1 MDPDALRRRR
11 WLTVVVMMATIM
23 QALDGTI
30 ANVALPN
37 IQGSLSAT
45 QEQVAWVITSYIV
58 SAAIATPLAGF
69 CAVRFGVRRIL
80 VSSVIGFTIASML
93 CGAAQ
98 TLPQLVAFRTLQ
110 GVCGAAL
117 VPLSQTLMM
126 EAYPREEQG
135 KAMAMWGVGTMLGPI
150 TGPTLGGWLT
160 DEYSW
165 RWVFYINLPVG
176 ILCAVGLM
184 ILIKN
189 KASDTPRPFDL
200 LGFTLLSIAIGT
212 FQLMLDRGE
221 QVDWFGSKEIITEAA
236 VAGIAAAMFVIHM
249 LSSDHPFLPR
259 DLFRDR
265 NLMLGIIFT
274 AITGLL
280 MIVTATLLPPFLQ
293 QLKGYPVFTTGVVM
307 APRGIGTMIS
317 MFMVSRLIGKV
328 DARWLIAIGLSLC
341 GLSLYDMTQFS
352 IDVSEGQV
360 IWNGFMQGIGLG
372 LVFPPLT
379 TLAFATVPARIRTE
393 GAAINALMRNLGAS
407 IGVAVLV
414 ALLDRNTQINRS
426 VLAEHLTPFSPLWR
440 FGTTPLQDHHAHD
453 AVRRRLAVRLGAG
466 RRPLEADRNLER
478 GTQPPGVDDRLPQ
491 RLPRA
496 RGRGGGLH
504 PAALLHAPP
513 GAVCAAV
520 APLTPGAPAPPA
532 SSGSHS
538 RLVMLPLC
546 RGAEP
551 ATLI

>member
-30 ANVALPN
+30 ANVALPS

-80 VSSVIGFTIASML
+80 VSSVVGFTIASML

-98 TLPQLVAFRTLQ
+98 TLLQLVAFRTLQ
-110 GVCGAAL
+110 GICGAAL

-160 DEYSW
+160 DEYTW

-176 ILCAVGLM
+176 IVCAVGLM

-221 QVDWFGSKEIITEAA
+221 QIDWFGSREIVVEAA

-249 LSSDHPFLPR
+249 LTSDHPFLPR

-414 ALLDRNTQINRS
+414 AMLDRNTQINRS
-426 VLAEHLTPFSPLWR
+426 TLAEYLTPFSPLWR
-440 FGTTPLQDHHAHD
+440 FGTTPIENGIPVDRARITAHMTPFGGGWPYGSVPVD
-453 AVRRRLAVRLGAG
+453 DPSKLIGMWGEELNRQASMIAYLNDFRVLAV
-466 RRPLEADRNLER
+466 
-478 GTQPPGVDDRLPQ
+478 
-491 RLPRA
+491 
-496 RGRGGGLH
+496 
-504 PAALLHAPP
+504 
-513 GAVCAAV
+513 AAV
-520 APLTPGAPAPPA
+520 VFIPLLFFMRRQAQYARP
-532 SSGSHS
+532 S
-538 RLVMLPLC
+538 R
-546 RGAEP
+546 R
-551 ATLI
+551 

>member
-11 WLTVVVMMATIM
+11 WLTLVVMMATIM

-176 ILCAVGLM
+176 ILCTVGLM
-184 ILIKN
+184 VLIKN
-189 KASDTPRPFDL
+189 KASDNPRPFDL

-221 QVDWFGSKEIITEAA
+221 QIDWFGSREIVIEAVVAGVAA
-236 VAGIAAAMFVIHM
+236 VMFVIHM

-360 IWNGFMQGIGLG
+360 IWNGFLQGIGLG

-414 ALLDRNTQINRS
+414 AMLDRNTQINRS
-426 VLAEHLTPFSPLWR
+426 ALAEYLTPFSPLWR
-440 FGTTPLQDHHAHD
+440 YGTTPTENGVLVDRARLTAHMTPFGGGWPYGSVPVD
-453 AVRRRLAVRLGAG
+453 DPSKLIGMWGEELNRQASMIAYLNDFRVLAV
-466 RRPLEADRNLER
+466 
-478 GTQPPGVDDRLPQ
+478 
-491 RLPRA
+491 
-496 RGRGGGLH
+496 
-504 PAALLHAPP
+504 
-513 GAVCAAV
+513 AAV
-520 APLTPGAPAPPA
+520 IVIPLLFFMRRQAQYARP
-532 SSGSHS
+532 S
-538 RLVMLPLC
+538 R
-546 RGAEP
+546 R
-551 ATLI
+551 

>member
-1 MDPDALRRRR
+1 
-11 WLTVVVMMATIM
+11 
-23 QALDGTI
+23 
-30 ANVALPN
+30 
-37 IQGSLSAT
+37 
-45 QEQVAWVITSYIV
+45 
-58 SAAIATPLAGF
+58 
-69 CAVRFGVRRIL
+69 
-80 VSSVIGFTIASML
+80 
-93 CGAAQ
+93 
-98 TLPQLVAFRTLQ
+98 
-110 GVCGAAL
+110 
-117 VPLSQTLMM
+117 
-126 EAYPREEQG
+126 
-135 KAMAMWGVGTMLGPI
+135 
-150 TGPTLGGWLT
+150 
-160 DEYSW
+160 
-165 RWVFYINLPVG
+165 
-176 ILCAVGLM
+176 
-184 ILIKN
+184 
-189 KASDTPRPFDL
+189 

-221 QVDWFGSKEIITEAA
+221 QIDWFGSREIVIEAA

-249 LSSDHPFLPR
+249 LTSDHPFLPR

-414 ALLDRNTQINRS
+414 AMLDRNTQINRS
-426 VLAEHLTPFSPLWR
+426 TLAEYLTPFSPLWR
-440 FGTTPLQDHHAHD
+440 FGTTPIENGIPVDRARITAHMTPFGGGWPYGSVPVD
-453 AVRRRLAVRLGAG
+453 DPSKLIGMWGEELNRQASMIAYLNDFRVLAV
-466 RRPLEADRNLER
+466 
-478 GTQPPGVDDRLPQ
+478 
-491 RLPRA
+491 
-496 RGRGGGLH
+496 
-504 PAALLHAPP
+504 
-513 GAVCAAV
+513 AAV
-520 APLTPGAPAPPA
+520 VFIPLLFLMRRQAQYARP
-532 SSGSHS
+532 S
-538 RLVMLPLC
+538 R
-546 RGAEP
+546 R
-551 ATLI
+551 

>member
-98 TLPQLVAFRTLQ
+98 TLPQLEAFRTLQ

-221 QVDWFGSKEIITEAA
+221 QIDWFGSREIVVEAA
-236 VAGIAAAMFVIHM
+236 VAGVAAAMFVIHM
-249 LSSDHPFLPR
+249 LTSDHPFLPR

-414 ALLDRNTQINRS
+414 AMLDRNTQINRS
-426 VLAEHLTPFSPLWR
+426 TLAEYLTPFNPLWRLGTTPIENGVPVDRSRIVTHLTPFGSGWP
-440 FGTTPLQDHHAHD
+440 FGSVPIDDPSKLIGMWSSE
-453 AVRRRLAVRLGAG
+453 L
-466 RRPLEADRNLER
+466 DR
-478 GTQPPGVDDRLPQ
+478 
-491 RLPRA
+491 
-496 RGRGGGLH
+496 
-504 PAALLHAPP
+504 
-513 GAVCAAV
+513 
-520 APLTPGAPAPPA
+520 
-532 SSGSHS
+532 
-538 RLVMLPLC
+538 
-546 RGAEP
+546 
-551 ATLI
+551 

>member
-98 TLPQLVAFRTLQ
+98 TLEQLVLFRALQ
-110 GVCGAAL
+110 GICGAAL

-126 EAYPREEQG
+126 EAYRREEQG

-176 ILCAVGLM
+176 VLCAIGLM

-221 QVDWFGSKEIITEAA
+221 QIDWFSSREIVVEAV
-236 VAGIAAAMFVIHM
+236 VAGVAACMFVIHM
-249 LSSDHPFLPR
+249 LSDDHPFLPR
-259 DLFRDR
+259 ELFRDR

-307 APRGIGTMIS
+307 APRGVGTMFS
-317 MFMVSRLIGKV
+317 MFVVSRLIGRV
-328 DARWLIAIGLSLC
+328 DARWLIAIGLGLC
-341 GLSLYDMTQFS
+341 GVSLYDMTLFTLD
-352 IDVSEGQV
+352 INEGRV
-360 IWNGFMQGIGLG
+360 IWNGFLQGLGLG

-379 TLAFATVPARIRTE
+379 TLAFATIPARIRTE
-393 GAAINALMRNLGAS
+393 GAAMNALMRNLGAS
-407 IGVAVLV
+407 VGVAALE
-414 ALLDRNTQINRS
+414 ALLDRNIQINRS
-426 VLAEHLTPFSPLWR
+426 VIAESLTPFSALWR
-440 FGTTPLQDHHAHD
+440 FGTTPIENGVLVDRSRLLSYMTPFGGGWPFGSVPTDDFSKLVAMWGEELNRQASMIAYLNDFR
-453 AVRRRLAVRLGAG
+453 VLAVATVIFIPLLVFM
-466 RRPLEADRNLER
+466 RRQAMF
-478 GTQPPGVDDRLPQ
+478 
-491 RLPRA
+491 A
-496 RGRGGGLH
+496 R
-504 PAALLHAPP
+504 P
-513 GAVCAAV
+513 
-520 APLTPGAPAPPA
+520 
-532 SSGSHS
+532 S
-538 RLVMLPLC
+538 R
-546 RGAEP
+546 R
-551 ATLI
+551 

>member
-1 MDPDALRRRR
+1 MDADALRRRR

-37 IQGSLSAT
+37 MQGSLSAT

-98 TLPQLVAFRTLQ
+98 TLEQLVLFRALQ
-110 GVCGAAL
+110 GVCGASL

-126 EAYPREEQG
+126 EAYRREEQG

-176 ILCAVGLM
+176 ILCTVGLM
-184 ILIKN
+184 ILVKN
-189 KASDTPRPFDL
+189 KAADSRRPFDL

-221 QVDWFGSKEIITEAA
+221 QIDWFGAREIVIEAV
-236 VAGIAAAMFVIHM
+236 VAGVAACMFVIHM
-249 LSSDHPFLPR
+249 LSDDHPFLPR

-307 APRGIGTMIS
+307 APRGVGTMLT
-317 MFMVSRLIGKV
+317 MFLVSRLIGRM

-341 GLSLYDMTQFS
+341 GISLYDMTQFTL
-352 IDVSEGQV
+352 DVDEGRV
-360 IWNGFMQGIGLG
+360 VWNGFLQGLG
-372 LVFPPLT
+372 LGLIFPPLT
-379 TLAFATVPARIRTE
+379 TLAFATIPARIRTE

-407 IGVAVLV
+407 VGVAVLE
-414 ALLDRNTQINRS
+414 ATLSRNIQISRS
-426 VLAEHLTPFSPLWR
+426 EMAEHLTAFNPFWR
-440 FGTTPLQDHHAHD
+440 LGTTPMEHGIPVDRSRLLDYMMPFGGSWPFGLVPTDDPSKLVAMWSEELTRQAATIAYLNDFRILGA
-453 AVRRRLAVRLGAG
+453 ATVIFIPLLFFMRRQAMLAVPT
-466 RRPLEADRNLER
+466 RR
-478 GTQPPGVDDRLPQ
+478 
-491 RLPRA
+491 
-496 RGRGGGLH
+496 
-504 PAALLHAPP
+504 
-513 GAVCAAV
+513 
-520 APLTPGAPAPPA
+520 
-532 SSGSHS
+532 
-538 RLVMLPLC
+538 
-546 RGAEP
+546 
-551 ATLI
+551 

>member
-221 QVDWFGSKEIITEAA
+221 QIDWFGSREIVIEAA

-249 LSSDHPFLPR
+249 LTSDHPFLPR

-414 ALLDRNTQINRS
+414 AMLDRNTQINRS
-426 VLAEHLTPFSPLWR
+426 TLAEYLTAFSPLWR
-440 FGTTPLQDHHAHD
+440 FGTTPIENGIPVDRARITAHMTPFGGGWPYGSVPVD
-453 AVRRRLAVRLGAG
+453 DPSKLIGMWGEELNRQASMIAYLNDFRVLAV
-466 RRPLEADRNLER
+466 
-478 GTQPPGVDDRLPQ
+478 
-491 RLPRA
+491 
-496 RGRGGGLH
+496 
-504 PAALLHAPP
+504 
-513 GAVCAAV
+513 AAV
-520 APLTPGAPAPPA
+520 VFIPLLFLMRRQAQYARP
-532 SSGSHS
+532 S
-538 RLVMLPLC
+538 R
-546 RGAEP
+546 R
-551 ATLI
+551 

>member
-98 TLPQLVAFRTLQ
+98 TLPQLVAFRTMQ

-135 KAMAMWGVGTMLGPI
+135 KAMALWGVGTMLGPI

-160 DEYSW
+160 DEYTW

-212 FQLMLDRGE
+212 FQLMLECADGDRQQRKAQE
-221 QVDWFGSKEIITEAA
+221 VERPRRVTRLVLDQDHQPDRAQDADRQVDIEHPAPGVFVGQPAA
-236 VAGIAAAMFVIHM
+236 ERRAGDGAQHRADAPQRHR
-249 LSSDHPFLPR
+249 L
-259 DLFRDR
+259 
-265 NLMLGIIFT
+265 
-274 AITGLL
+274 ALL
-280 MIVTATLLPPFLQ
+280 L
-293 QLKGYPVFTTGVVM
+293 
-307 APRGIGTMIS
+307 
-317 MFMVSRLIGKV
+317 
-328 DARWLIAIGLSLC
+328 ARIGLHH
-341 GLSLYDMTQFS
+341 QR
-352 IDVSEGQV
+352 
-360 IWNGFMQGIGLG
+360 
-372 LVFPPLT
+372 
-379 TLAFATVPARIRTE
+379 LAERHQR
-393 GAAINALMRNLGAS
+393 GAADALHGAEGHELRQRLGGAAQHR
-407 IGVAVLV
+407 GDGEADHR
-414 ALLDRNTQINRS
+414 AHQDAPH
-426 VLAEHLTPFSPLWR
+426 AE
-440 FGTTPLQDHHAHD
+440 AHGAEAGERRGD
-453 AVRRRLAVRLGAG
+453 RRRH
-466 RRPLEADRNLER
+466 D
-478 GTQPPGVDDRLPQ
+478 
-491 RLPRA
+491 
-496 RGRGGGLH
+496 
-504 PAALLHAPP
+504 
-513 GAVCAAV
+513 
-520 APLTPGAPAPPA
+520 
-532 SSGSHS
+532 
-538 RLVMLPLC
+538 
-546 RGAEP
+546 
-551 ATLI
+551 

>member
-221 QVDWFGSKEIITEAA
+221 QIDWFGSREIVVEAA
-236 VAGIAAAMFVIHM
+236 VAGVAAAMFVIHM
-249 LSSDHPFLPR
+249 LTSDHPFLPR

-414 ALLDRNTQINRS
+414 AMLDRNTQINRS
-426 VLAEHLTPFSPLWR
+426 TLAEYLTPFSPLWR
-440 FGTTPLQDHHAHD
+440 FGTTPIENGIPVDRARITAHMTPFGGGWPYGSVPVD
-453 AVRRRLAVRLGAG
+453 DPSKLIGMWGEELNRQASMIAYLNDFRVLAV
-466 RRPLEADRNLER
+466 
-478 GTQPPGVDDRLPQ
+478 
-491 RLPRA
+491 
-496 RGRGGGLH
+496 
-504 PAALLHAPP
+504 
-513 GAVCAAV
+513 AAV
-520 APLTPGAPAPPA
+520 VFIPLLFLMRRQAQYARP
-532 SSGSHS
+532 S
-538 RLVMLPLC
+538 R
-546 RGAEP
+546 R
-551 ATLI
+551 

>member
-1 MDPDALRRRR
+1 MSVDPAVLRRRR

-37 IQGSLSAT
+37 MQGSLSAT

-98 TLPQLVAFRTLQ
+98 TLEQLVLFRALQ
-110 GVCGAAL
+110 GVCGASL

-160 DEYSW
+160 DQYTW

-176 ILCAVGLM
+176 IMCAIGLM

-189 KASDTPRPFDL
+189 KASDNPRPFDL

-212 FQLMLDRGE
+212 FQLMLDRG
-221 QVDWFGSKEIITEAA
+221 QQLDWFGAREIVVEAV
-236 VAGIAAAMFVIHM
+236 VAGVAISMFVIHM
-249 LSSDHPFLPR
+249 LSDDHPFLPR

-274 AITGLL
+274 AVTGLL

-293 QLKGYPVFTTGVVM
+293 QLKGYPVFTTGIVM
-307 APRGIGTMIS
+307 APRGVGTMIS
-317 MFMVSRLIGKV
+317 MFAVSRMIGRV
-328 DARWLIAIGLSLC
+328 DARWLIALGLGLC
-341 GLSLYDMTQFS
+341 GLSLYDMALFTL
-352 IDVSEGQV
+352 DVSEERV
-360 IWNGFMQGIGLG
+360 IWNGFLQGVGLG

-407 IGVAVLV
+407 IGVASLV
-414 ALLDRNTQINRS
+414 AILARNTQENRS
-426 VLAEHLTPFSPLWR
+426 QMVEHLTPFNPLWR
-440 FGTTPLQDHHAHD
+440 FGTTPIENGIP
-453 AVRRRLAVRLGAG
+453 V
-466 RRPLEADRNLER
+466 DRSRIIDYLMPF
-478 GTQPPGVDDRLPQ
+478 GSGWPFGSVPVDDPSKLMAVWGEELNRQ
-491 RLPRA
+491 
-496 RGRGGGLH
+496 
-504 PAALLHAPP
+504 AAMIAYLNDFRILAISAVIFIPLLFFMRRQIMLVRP
-513 GAVCAAV
+513 
-520 APLTPGAPAPPA
+520 
-532 SSGSHS
+532 S
-538 RLVMLPLC
+538 R
-546 RGAEP
+546 R
-551 ATLI
+551 

>member
-1 MDPDALRRRR
+1 MDADALRRRR

-37 IQGSLSAT
+37 IQGSLSST

-69 CAVRFGVRRIL
+69 CAVRFGLRRIL
-80 VSSVIGFTIASML
+80 VSSVIGFTMASML

-98 TLPQLVAFRTLQ
+98 TLPQLVLFRVMQ
-110 GVCGAAL
+110 GVFGASL
-117 VPLSQTLMM
+117 VPLSQALMM
-126 EAYPREEQG
+126 DAYNREEQG

-176 ILCAVGLM
+176 ILCTIGLM
-184 ILIKN
+184 VLIKN
-189 KASDTPRPFDL
+189 KAGDNPRPFDL

-221 QVDWFGSKEIITEAA
+221 TVDWFGSKEIIVEAIVAA
-236 VAGIAAAMFVIHM
+236 VAACMFVIHM
-249 LSSDHPFLPR
+249 LSNDHPFLPR

-265 NLMLGIIFT
+265 NLTLGIIFT

-293 QLKGYPVFTTGVVM
+293 QLKGYPVFTTGIVM
-307 APRGIGTMIS
+307 APRGVGTMLS
-317 MFMVSRLIGKV
+317 MLVVSRLIGRV

-341 GLSLYDMTQFS
+341 GISLYDMTLFTL
-352 IDVSEGQV
+352 DVDEGRI
-360 IWNGFMQGIGLG
+360 IWNGFLQGVGLG

-379 TLAFATVPARIRTE
+379 TLAFATISTRVRTE
-393 GAAINALMRNLGAS
+393 GAALNALMRNLGAS
-407 IGVAVLV
+407 IGVAALV
-414 ALLDRNTQINRS
+414 ALLDRNVQINRS
-426 VLAEHLTPFSPLWR
+426 ALAEHLNVFSPFW
-440 FGTTPLQDHHAHD
+440 
-453 AVRRRLAVRLGAG
+453 RLGSIPVENG
-466 RRPLEADRNLER
+466 IPVER
-478 GTQPPGVDDRLPQ
+478 SRIIGHLMPF
-491 RLPRA
+491 
-496 RGRGGGLH
+496 GGSW
-504 PAALLHAPP
+504 PF
-513 GAVCAAV
+513 GAVPTDDPSKLIAMWGEELNRQAATIAYLNDFRV
-520 APLTPGAPAPPA
+520 LALATVVFIPLLFFMRRQAMFARP
-532 SSGSHS
+532 S
-538 RLVMLPLC
+538 R
-546 RGAEP
+546 R
-551 ATLI
+551 

>member
-11 WLTVVVMMATIM
+11 WLTLVVMMATIM

-98 TLPQLVAFRTLQ
+98 TLPQLVAFRTMQ

-236 VAGIAAAMFVIHM
+236 VAGVAAAMFAIHM

-341 GLSLYDMTQFS
+341 GTSLYDMTQFS
-352 IDVSEGQV
+352 IDVSEGRV

-426 VLAEHLTPFSPLWR
+426 VLAEHLTPFNPLWR
-440 FGTTPLQDHHAHD
+440 FGTTPIENGIPVDRSRIITHMTPFGGGWPYGSVPVDDPSKLIGMWSEELNRQASMIAYLNDFR
-453 AVRRRLAVRLGAG
+453 VLAV
-466 RRPLEADRNLER
+466 
-478 GTQPPGVDDRLPQ
+478 
-491 RLPRA
+491 
-496 RGRGGGLH
+496 
-504 PAALLHAPP
+504 
-513 GAVCAAV
+513 AAV
-520 APLTPGAPAPPA
+520 VFIPLLFFMRRQAQYARP
-532 SSGSHS
+532 S
-538 RLVMLPLC
+538 R
-546 RGAEP
+546 R
-551 ATLI
+551 

>member
-11 WLTVVVMMATIM
+11 WLTLVVMMATIM

-30 ANVALPN
+30 ANVALPS

-98 TLPQLVAFRTLQ
+98 TLPQLVAF
-110 GVCGAAL
+110 
-117 VPLSQTLMM
+117 
-126 EAYPREEQG
+126 
-135 KAMAMWGVGTMLGPI
+135 GTMLGPI

-176 ILCAVGLM
+176 IMCAVGLM

-221 QVDWFGSKEIITEAA
+221 QIDWFGSREIIIEAA
-236 VAGIAAAMFVIHM
+236 VAGVAAAMFVIHM

-265 NLMLGIIFT
+265 NLMLGI
-274 AITGLL
+274 
-280 MIVTATLLPPFLQ
+280 
-293 QLKGYPVFTTGVVM
+293 
-307 APRGIGTMIS
+307 
-317 MFMVSRLIGKV
+317 
-328 DARWLIAIGLSLC
+328 
-341 GLSLYDMTQFS
+341 
-352 IDVSEGQV
+352 
-360 IWNGFMQGIGLG
+360 
-372 LVFPPLT
+372 
-379 TLAFATVPARIRTE
+379 
-393 GAAINALMRNLGAS
+393 
-407 IGVAVLV
+407 
-414 ALLDRNTQINRS
+414 
-426 VLAEHLTPFSPLWR
+426 
-440 FGTTPLQDHHAHD
+440 
-453 AVRRRLAVRLGAG
+453 
-466 RRPLEADRNLER
+466 
-478 GTQPPGVDDRLPQ
+478 
-491 RLPRA
+491 
-496 RGRGGGLH
+496 
-504 PAALLHAPP
+504 
-513 GAVCAAV
+513 
-520 APLTPGAPAPPA
+520 
-532 SSGSHS
+532 
-538 RLVMLPLC
+538 
-546 RGAEP
+546 
-551 ATLI
+551 

>member
-98 TLPQLVAFRTLQ
+98 TLPQLVAFRTMQ

-221 QVDWFGSKEIITEAA
+221 QIDWFGSREI
-236 VAGIAAAMFVIHM
+236 
-249 LSSDHPFLPR
+249 
-259 DLFRDR
+259 
-265 NLMLGIIFT
+265 
-274 AITGLL
+274 
-280 MIVTATLLPPFLQ
+280 
-293 QLKGYPVFTTGVVM
+293 VV
-307 APRGIGTMIS
+307 
-317 MFMVSRLIGKV
+317 
-328 DARWLIAIGLSLC
+328 
-341 GLSLYDMTQFS
+341 
-352 IDVSEGQV
+352 E
-360 IWNGFMQGIGLG
+360 
-372 LVFPPLT
+372 
-379 TLAFATVPARIRTE
+379 
-393 GAAINALMRNLGAS
+393 
-407 IGVAVLV
+407 
-414 ALLDRNTQINRS
+414 
-426 VLAEHLTPFSPLWR
+426 
-440 FGTTPLQDHHAHD
+440 
-453 AVRRRLAVRLGAG
+453 
-466 RRPLEADRNLER
+466 
-478 GTQPPGVDDRLPQ
+478 
-491 RLPRA
+491 
-496 RGRGGGLH
+496 
-504 PAALLHAPP
+504 
-513 GAVCAAV
+513 
-520 APLTPGAPAPPA
+520 PA
-532 SSGSHS
+532 SPPPCS
-538 RLVMLPLC
+538 
-546 RGAEP
+546 
-551 ATLI
+551 

>member
-45 QEQVAWVITSYIV
+45 QEQVAWVITSFIV

-98 TLPQLVAFRTLQ
+98 TLPQLVAFRTMQ
-110 GVCGAAL
+110 GICGAAL

-150 TGPTLGGWLT
+150 SGPTLGGWLT
-160 DEYSW
+160 DEYTW

-200 LGFTLLSIAIGT
+200 LGFSLLSIAIGT

-221 QVDWFGSKEIITEAA
+221 QIDWFGSREIVIEAVVAGVAA
-236 VAGIAAAMFVIHM
+236 VMFVIHM

-274 AITGLL
+274 AVTGLL

-317 MFMVSRLIGKV
+317 MFMVSRLIGRV
-328 DARWLIAIGLSLC
+328 DARWLIAIGLILC
-341 GLSLYDMTQFS
+341 GTSLYDMTQ
-352 IDVSEGQV
+352 
-360 IWNGFMQGIGLG
+360 IG
-372 LVFPPLT
+372 
-379 TLAFATVPARIRTE
+379 R
-393 GAAINALMRNLGAS
+393 
-407 IGVAVLV
+407 
-414 ALLDRNTQINRS
+414 
-426 VLAEHLTPFSPLWR
+426 
-440 FGTTPLQDHHAHD
+440 AH
-453 AVRRRLAVRLGAG
+453 V
-466 RRPLEADRNLER
+466 
-478 GTQPPGVDDRLPQ
+478 
-491 RLPRA
+491 
-496 RGRGGGLH
+496 
-504 PAALLHAPP
+504 
-513 GAVCAAV
+513 
-520 APLTPGAPAPPA
+520 
-532 SSGSHS
+532 
-538 RLVMLPLC
+538 
-546 RGAEP
+546 
-551 ATLI
+551 

>member
-1 MDPDALRRRR
+1 
-11 WLTVVVMMATIM
+11 MMATIM

-30 ANVALPN
+30 ANVALPS

-98 TLPQLVAFRTLQ
+98 TLPQLVLFRTMQ
-110 GVCGAAL
+110 GVFGAAL
-117 VPLSQTLMM
+117 VPLSQALMM

-160 DEYSW
+160 DEYTW

-221 QVDWFGSKEIITEAA
+221 QIDWFGSREIIIEAA

-265 NLMLGIIFT
+265 NLMLGHHLHGHHRP
-274 AITGLL
+274 ADDRDRDL
-280 MIVTATLLPPFLQ
+280 VAALP
-293 QLKGYPVFTTGVVM
+293 
-307 APRGIGTMIS
+307 A
-317 MFMVSRLIGKV
+317 
-328 DARWLIAIGLSLC
+328 AAEGLS
-341 GLSLYDMTQFS
+341 GLHH
-352 IDVSEGQV
+352 GH
-360 IWNGFMQGIGLG
+360 
-372 LVFPPLT
+372 
-379 TLAFATVPARIRTE
+379 RH
-393 GAAINALMRNLGAS
+393 GAARHRHDDLDVH
-407 IGVAVLV
+407 GVAPDRQGRRAMADRDRAQPVRHLV
-414 ALLDRNTQINRS
+414 VR
-426 VLAEHLTPFSPLWR
+426 
-440 FGTTPLQDHHAHD
+440 HD
-453 AVRRRLAVRLGAG
+453 AVLDRRQ
-466 RRPLEADRNLER
+466 RRTSDLER
-478 GTQPPGVDDRLPQ
+478 LHAGHRARPGVPAAHHAGLRH
-491 RLPRA
+491 RA
-496 RGRGGGLH
+496 RPYPHRGRGDQR
-504 PAALLHAPP
+504 PDAQSWAPRSAWRCWWRCSTATP
-513 GAVCAAV
+513 RST
-520 APLTPGAPAPPA
+520 APCSPST
-532 SSGSHS
+532 
-538 RLVMLPLC
+538 
-546 RGAEP
+546 
-551 ATLI
+551 

>member
-110 GVCGAAL
+110 GVCGAGL

-221 QVDWFGSKEIITEAA
+221 QIDWFGSREIVIEAA
-236 VAGIAAAMFVIHM
+236 VARLAPPRSLIHI
-249 LSSDHPFLPR
+249 LPSGHPFLPR
-259 DLFRDR
+259 ALFPAHNP
-265 NLMLGIIFT
+265 NLVYNFT
-274 AITGLL
+274 A
-280 MIVTATLLPPFLQ
+280 
-293 QLKGYPVFTTGVVM
+293 TT
-307 APRGIGTMIS
+307 
-317 MFMVSRLIGKV
+317 
-328 DARWLIAIGLSLC
+328 
-341 GLSLYDMTQFS
+341 
-352 IDVSEGQV
+352 
-360 IWNGFMQGIGLG
+360 
-372 LVFPPLT
+372 
-379 TLAFATVPARIRTE
+379 
-393 GAAINALMRNLGAS
+393 
-407 IGVAVLV
+407 
-414 ALLDRNTQINRS
+414 
-426 VLAEHLTPFSPLWR
+426 SPLLIC
-440 FGTTPLQDHHAHD
+440 TPAI
-453 AVRRRLAVRLGAG
+453 
-466 RRPLEADRNLER
+466 
-478 GTQPPGVDDRLPQ
+478 TPP
-491 RLPRA
+491 
-496 RGRGGGLH
+496 H
-504 PAALLHAPP
+504 
-513 GAVCAAV
+513 
-520 APLTPGAPAPPA
+520 
-532 SSGSHS
+532 
-538 RLVMLPLC
+538 
-546 RGAEP
+546 
-551 ATLI
+551 

>member
-426 VLAEHLTPFSPLWR
+426 VLAEHLTPFNPLWR
-440 FGTTPLQDHHAHD
+440 FGTTPIENGIPVDRSRIITHMTPFGGGWPYGSVPVDDPSKLIGIWSEELNRQASMIAYLNDFR
-453 AVRRRLAVRLGAG
+453 VLAV
-466 RRPLEADRNLER
+466 
-478 GTQPPGVDDRLPQ
+478 
-491 RLPRA
+491 
-496 RGRGGGLH
+496 
-504 PAALLHAPP
+504 
-513 GAVCAAV
+513 AAV
-520 APLTPGAPAPPA
+520 VFIPLLFFMRRQAQYARP
-532 SSGSHS
+532 S
-538 RLVMLPLC
+538 R
-546 RGAEP
+546 R
-551 ATLI
+551 

>member
-1 MDPDALRRRR
+1 MDRDALRRRR

-98 TLPQLVAFRTLQ
+98 TLPQLVAFRTMQ

-117 VPLSQTLMM
+117 VPLSQALMM

-160 DEYSW
+160 DEYTW

-221 QVDWFGSKEIITEAA
+221 QIDWFGSREIVIEAA

-341 GLSLYDMTQFS
+341 GISLYDMTQFS
-352 IDVSEGQV
+352 IDVSEGRV

-426 VLAEHLTPFSPLWR
+426 TLAEHLTPFNPLWR
-440 FGTTPLQDHHAHD
+440 FGTTPIENGIPVDRSRIITHMTPFGGGWPYGSVPIDDPSKLIGMWSEELNRQASMIAYLNDFR
-453 AVRRRLAVRLGAG
+453 VLAV
-466 RRPLEADRNLER
+466 
-478 GTQPPGVDDRLPQ
+478 
-491 RLPRA
+491 
-496 RGRGGGLH
+496 
-504 PAALLHAPP
+504 
-513 GAVCAAV
+513 AAV
-520 APLTPGAPAPPA
+520 VFIPLLFFMRRQAQYARP
-532 SSGSHS
+532 S
-538 RLVMLPLC
+538 R
-546 RGAEP
+546 R
-551 ATLI
+551 

>member
-160 DEYSW
+160 DEYTW

-221 QVDWFGSKEIITEAA
+221 QIDWFGSREIVIEAV
-236 VAGIAAAMFVIHM
+236 VAGVAATMFVIHM

-259 DLFRDR
+259 ELFRDR

-341 GLSLYDMTQFS
+341 GISLYDMTQFS
-352 IDVSEGQV
+352 IDVSEGRV
-360 IWNGFMQGIGLG
+360 ITNGFLQGIGLG

-407 IGVAVLV
+407 VGVAVLV
-414 ALLDRNTQINRS
+414 AMLDRNTQINRS
-426 VLAEHLTPFSPLWR
+426 TLAEYLTPFSPLWR
-440 FGTTPLQDHHAHD
+440 FGTTPIENGIPVDRSRIVTHMTPFGGGWPYGSVPVDDPSKLIGMWSEELSRQASMIAYLNDFR
-453 AVRRRLAVRLGAG
+453 VLAV
-466 RRPLEADRNLER
+466 
-478 GTQPPGVDDRLPQ
+478 
-491 RLPRA
+491 
-496 RGRGGGLH
+496 
-504 PAALLHAPP
+504 
-513 GAVCAAV
+513 AAV
-520 APLTPGAPAPPA
+520 VFIPLLFFMRRQAQYARP
-532 SSGSHS
+532 S
-538 RLVMLPLC
+538 R
-546 RGAEP
+546 R
-551 ATLI
+551 

>member
-1 MDPDALRRRR
+1 MSVDPTVLRRRR

-30 ANVALPN
+30 ANVALPSM
-37 IQGSLSAT
+37 QGSLSAT

-98 TLPQLVAFRTLQ
+98 TLGQLVLFRALQ
-110 GVCGAAL
+110 GICGASL

-150 TGPTLGGWLT
+150 AGPTLGGWLT
-160 DEYSW
+160 DDYSW

-176 ILCAVGLM
+176 VLCTMGLM

-212 FQLMLDRGE
+212 FQLMLDRG
-221 QVDWFGSKEIITEAA
+221 QQLDWFGAREIVVEAV
-236 VAGIAAAMFVIHM
+236 VAGVAIAMFVIHM
-249 LSSDHPFLPR
+249 LSDDHPFLPR

-274 AITGLL
+274 AVTGLL

-293 QLKGYPVFTTGVVM
+293 QLKGYPVFTTGIVM
-307 APRGIGTMIS
+307 APRGVGTMIS
-317 MFMVSRLIGKV
+317 MFVVSRLIGKV
-328 DARWLIAIGLSLC
+328 DARWLIALGLSLC
-341 GLSLYDMTQFS
+341 GLSLYDMALFTL
-352 IDVSEGQV
+352 DVSQERV
-360 IWNGFMQGIGLG
+360 VWNGFLQGVGLG

-407 IGVAVLV
+407 IGVAALV
-414 ALLDRNTQINRS
+414 AFLARNTQVNRAGLVES
-426 VLAEHLTPFSPLWR
+426 LTPFNPLWR
-440 FGTTPLQDHHAHD
+440 LGTTPIENGIPVDRSRLMDYWMPLGSAWPFGAAPTDDPSKMVAMWGEELNRQAAMVAYLNDF
-453 AVRRRLAVRLGAG
+453 RILAVSAVIFIPLLFFM
-466 RRPLEADRNLER
+466 RRQAMLIRP
-478 GTQPPGVDDRLPQ
+478 
-491 RLPRA
+491 
-496 RGRGGGLH
+496 
-504 PAALLHAPP
+504 
-513 GAVCAAV
+513 
-520 APLTPGAPAPPA
+520 
-532 SSGSHS
+532 S
-538 RLVMLPLC
+538 R
-546 RGAEP
+546 R
-551 ATLI
+551 

>member
-1 MDPDALRRRR
+1 MSVDRDTLRHRR
-11 WLTVVVMMATIM
+11 WLTLVVMMATIM

-30 ANVALPN
+30 ANVALPS

-98 TLPQLVAFRTLQ
+98 TLEQLVAFRALQ
-110 GVCGAAL
+110 GVCGASL

-160 DEYSW
+160 DEYTW

-176 ILCAVGLM
+176 ILCAMGLM

-189 KASDTPRPFDL
+189 KASDHPRPFDL
-200 LGFTLLSIAIGT
+200 LGFTLLSIAIGS
-212 FQLMLDRGE
+212 FQLMLDRG
-221 QVDWFGSKEIITEAA
+221 QQFDWFSSREIVVEAV
-236 VAGIAAAMFVIHM
+236 VAGVAVTMFVIHM
-249 LSSDHPFLPR
+249 LSDDHPFLPR
-259 DLFRDR
+259 DLFLDR
-265 NLMLGIIFT
+265 NLMLGIVFT
-274 AITGLL
+274 AVTGLL

-293 QLKGYPVFTTGVVM
+293 QLKGYPVFTTGIVM

-317 MFMVSRLIGKV
+317 MFVVSRLIGRM
-328 DARWLIAIGLSLC
+328 DARWLIALGLSLN
-341 GLSLYDMTQFS
+341 GLALYDMALFTL
-352 IDVSEGQV
+352 DVSEARV
-360 IWNGFMQGIGLG
+360 VWNGFLQGIGLG

-407 IGVAVLV
+407 VGVAALV
-414 ALLDRNTQINRS
+414 ALLARNTQVNRS
-426 VLAEHLTPFSPLWR
+426 ELAEHLTPFSPLWR
-440 FGTTPLQDHHAHD
+440 LGVTPMENGIP
-453 AVRRRLAVRLGAG
+453 V
-466 RRPLEADRNLER
+466 DR
-478 GTQPPGVDDRLPQ
+478 
-491 RLPRA
+491 
-496 RGRGGGLH
+496 
-504 PAALLHAPP
+504 
-513 GAVCAAV
+513 
-520 APLTPGAPAPPA
+520 
-532 SSGSHS
+532 S
-538 RLVMLPLC
+538 RLIEHWMPFSGTWPVGPIDDPTKMVAMWGEELNRQASMVAYLNDFHILALSAVIFIPLLFFMRRQVMLVRPS
-546 RGAEP
+546 RR
-551 ATLI
+551 

>member
-98 TLPQLVAFRTLQ
+98 TLPQLVAFRTMQ

-160 DEYSW
+160 DEYTW

-221 QVDWFGSKEIITEAA
+221 QIDWFGSREIVIEAA

-249 LSSDHPFLPR
+249 LTSDHPFLPR

-293 QLKGYPVFTTGVVM
+293 QLKGYPVFTTGILM

-317 MFMVSRLIGKV
+317 MFMVSRLIGRV

-414 ALLDRNTQINRS
+414 AMLDRNTQINRS
-426 VLAEHLTPFSPLWR
+426 TLAEYLTPFSPLWR
-440 FGTTPLQDHHAHD
+440 FGTTPIENGIPVDRARITAHMTPFGGGWPYGSVPVD
-453 AVRRRLAVRLGAG
+453 DPSKLIGMWGEELNRQASMIAYLNDFRVLAV
-466 RRPLEADRNLER
+466 
-478 GTQPPGVDDRLPQ
+478 
-491 RLPRA
+491 
-496 RGRGGGLH
+496 
-504 PAALLHAPP
+504 
-513 GAVCAAV
+513 AAV
-520 APLTPGAPAPPA
+520 VFIPLLFLMRRQAQYARP
-532 SSGSHS
+532 S
-538 RLVMLPLC
+538 R
-546 RGAEP
+546 R
-551 ATLI
+551 

>member
-98 TLPQLVAFRTLQ
+98 TLPQLVAFRTMQ

-160 DEYSW
+160 DEYTW

-221 QVDWFGSKEIITEAA
+221 QIDWFGSREIVIEAA

-249 LSSDHPFLPR
+249 LTSDHPFLPR

-414 ALLDRNTQINRS
+414 AMLDRNTQINRS
-426 VLAEHLTPFSPLWR
+426 TLAEYLTPFSPLWR
-440 FGTTPLQDHHAHD
+440 FGTTPIENGIPVDRARITAHMTPFGGGWPYGSVPVD
-453 AVRRRLAVRLGAG
+453 DPSKLIGMWGEELNRQASMIAYLNDFRVLAV
-466 RRPLEADRNLER
+466 
-478 GTQPPGVDDRLPQ
+478 
-491 RLPRA
+491 
-496 RGRGGGLH
+496 
-504 PAALLHAPP
+504 
-513 GAVCAAV
+513 AAV
-520 APLTPGAPAPPA
+520 VFIPLLFLMRRQAQYARP
-532 SSGSHS
+532 S
-538 RLVMLPLC
+538 R
-546 RGAEP
+546 R
-551 ATLI
+551 